1 MAPRRTPRRPAGT
14 TAPTPDTSSN
24 PSNSSTATKKNTT
37 TKTNTTTTST
47 TTPIST
53 PRVTYE
59 SHPVPQQVTFPAR
72 RKTVRTY
79 GGRRSLPA
87 RLETTTTMTPPGS
100 NDSAVAK
107 RRGRREGRGLRQQTL
122 TQLQRGVEGDG
133 MVGEEEVEEEDV
145 EVKMEVVKVV
155 AKKKAAPERRSKRR
169 RTMGDVPTPRLEKKG
184 SSFHT
189 QTLTQFMGASASRLE
204 DDGLRVEDGEEDV
217 DVLLPSGGTP
227 VKQSSGPRWKGKG
240 KATVP
245 DPCTP
250 SNKRIKV
257 NPDEVPASQP
267 TPFTPLLGHSPLA
280 PMRSPLT
287 QKSTNIDAPLP
298 TIETVSKIPRTL
310 TIQDSYSMGDSSS
323 LGFPSSAAGDTPKK
337 EETQQSTRE
346 PLSEIP
352 VASIEL
358 GVGSTPAGETPTSR
372 RKRMFF
378 EIPDTDDELDS
389 IASTPFK
396 TSPAQQTPLKQ
407 EVIEDNFEIAADPG
421 SAPRTQR
428 TAISE
433 TPVSS
438 AKSNKENGTPAIG
451 MWEDKDM
458 DYGAEEREG
467 TPTPTPRRKSQAAS
481 RTSQVSPNTA
491 SQFWTGSAESN
502 GSIGTSAGVAREPLT
517 ELSLREDSATEEDDR
532 SSSPASTP
540 LASQFYGSMGKSDAR
555 IRRPSLQFEDPDE
568 TASEAE
574 EEEAEEEQAEEEQPE
589 EEQIEEEHIPVS
601 ILKKAASQKDHYAN
615 GRKRRGATPNL
626 NSEASASE
634 TPSTPTRGTPAP
646 AVRRV
651 QIELPPPSS
660 REVYKETPRKPQKS
674 SPIYQRHTQARSQFY
689 SQGLESQRIPLE
701 VIRSLGPQTDRSDI
715 LTVFSA
721 DIVEGIV
728 NGLRDHEFRS
738 YKFPV
743 QISRCWIYTDLP
755 VGEVKYMATLGPA
768 KEPGQIDAGTGVGNA
783 EFNAATSG
791 YKFAHKLVQVYQLN
805 NPVPLADMEDNGLGA
820 GPPQRYK
827 YLPPAIVGQLLA
839 NLRCPL
845 FCEEYEEDF
854 SCGDFLTNVDQGGV
868 TISQELEDQLR
879 SDILHSTQKPSRA
892 AYPHD
897 EEEDVIPASQSPTQP
912 RSAPLPTQK
921 ANGSFARPP
930 VPARSSPRIHHHQS
944 SQSSA
949 ATPRPKL
956 PRQPTP
962 ARTTTT
968 KARRPPSSTS
978 QRSIRPSQATTASDI
993 SAVSSPDKSSGPPSV
1008 PRPPLPGSSDMSL
1021 PSLPDDDEHAS
1032 LLPRPRSGLLLSSS
1046 QGGVLPP
1053 DSLLVDEVSLAPPPV
1068 EVWDS
1073 DDDEGGY

>member
-14 TAPTPDTSSN
+14 SAPTPDTSSN

-37 TKTNTTTTST
+37 ST
-47 TTPIST
+47 TAPTST

-87 RLETTTTMTPPGS
+87 RLETTTTPPGS

-107 RRGRREGRGLRQQTL
+107 RRGMRGGEEVKGLQSGGEGG
-122 TQLQRGVEGDG
+122 G
-133 MVGEEEVEEEDV
+133 MVGEEEVEEEED
-145 EVKMEVVKVV
+145 VKMEVVKVV
-155 AKKKAAPERRSKRR
+155 AKKAAPERRSKRR

-189 QTLTQFMGASASRLE
+189 QTLTQFMGASATKLE
-204 DDGLRVEDGEEDV
+204 YDGLRVEDDEEDV
-217 DVLLPSGGTP
+217 EVSLPSGRTP
-227 VKQSSGPRWKGKG
+227 IKQSSVPRWKGKG
-240 KATVP
+240 KAAAP
-245 DPCTP
+245 EPCTP

-378 EIPDTDDELDS
+378 EIPDTDDELDG

-407 EVIEDNFEIAADPG
+407 EVIQDNFEIAADPG

-438 AKSNKENGTPAIG
+438 AKSDKENGTPAIG
-451 MWEDKDM
+451 MWEDRDM

-467 TPTPTPRRKSQAAS
+467 TPTPTPGRKSQAAS

-491 SQFWTGSAESN
+491 SQFWTGSAENN

-517 ELSLREDSATEEDDR
+517 ELALREDSVEVEDDQ
-532 SSSPASTP
+532 SSSPPSTP

-555 IRRPSLQFEDPDE
+555 TRRPSLQFEDPDE

-574 EEEAEEEQAEEEQPE
+574 EDPVEEDQAEEEPAD

-601 ILKKAASQKDHYAN
+601 ILKKAASQKDHCAN
-615 GRKRRGATPNL
+615 GRKRRGVTPNL
-626 NSEASASE
+626 NSESLTTE

-715 LTVFSA
+715 LTVFPA

-728 NGLRDHEFRS
+728 NGLRDHEFRD

-743 QISRCWIYTDLP
+743 QVSRCWIYTDLP
-755 VGEVKYMATLGPA
+755 AGEVKYMATLGPA

-783 EFNAATSG
+783 EFNAGTSG

-854 SCGDFLTNVDQGGV
+854 SCGDFLTNIDQGGV

-892 AYPHD
+892 AYHHD

-912 RSAPLPTQK
+912 RSAPIPAQK
-921 ANGSFARPP
+921 ANGSFTRPP
-930 VPARSSPRIHHHQS
+930 IPARSSPRIRDHQS
-944 SQSSA
+944 SQTSA
-949 ATPRPKL
+949 ATPRPKP

-962 ARTTTT
+962 ARTTT
-968 KARRPPSSTS
+968 ARRPPSSTS

-1008 PRPPLPGSSDMSL
+1008 PRPPLPGSNDMSL
-1021 PSLPDDDEHAS
+1021 PSLPDDDDHAS
-1032 LLPRPRSGLLLSSS
+1032 LLPRPRPGLLLSSS

-1053 DSLLVDEVSLAPPPV
+1053 DSLFVDEVSMAPPPV

-1073 DDDEGGY
+1073 DSDGDGDEVGGY